1 MKETTMTEYPHYLDR
16 TITIEAPQ
24 DLVFRYFTT
33 NDRWAAWWGPGSTID
48 ARSGGRV
55 YIRYPNGI
63 EVGGEV
69 LEVRPP
75 ERIVFSYGFAS
86 GDPIPIGASRVS
98 IRLERAQGGT
108 RVLLHHEFA
117 EPTVRD
123 HHVQGWRYQLSVF
136 ANVVLDHL
144 HASVESSVDAWFS
157 AWSEVNHEAR
167 TRALGEIGAPDV
179 RMRDRFSAVQGI
191 DELSQHIGAAHK
203 FMPGLRM
210 EKSGTVRHCQGMV
223 LADWIAK
230 GPDGQ
235 QRAAGANVFVF
246 GEDRRIESVTGF
258 W

>member
-1 MKETTMTEYPHYLDR
+1 MTEYPHCLDR

-33 NDRWAAWWGPGSTID
+33 NDRWAAWWGPGSTTD

-55 YIRYPNGI
+55 YIRHPNGI
-63 EVGGEV
+63 EAGGEV
-69 LEVRPP
+69 LEVTPP

-98 IRLERAQGGT
+98 IRLERAHGAT

-117 EPTVRD
+117 EAAVRD
-123 HHVQGWRYQLSVF
+123 HHVQGWRYQMSVF
-136 ANVVLDHL
+136 ANVVLDHH
-144 HASVESSVDAWFS
+144 HAGVERSVDAWFS

-210 EKSGTVRHCQGMV
+210 EKSGAVRHCQGTV
-223 LADWIAK
+223 LADWIAR
-230 GPDGQ
+230 GPDGE
-235 QRAAGANVFVF
+235 QRAAGSNVFVF